1 MAEQLGII
9 TIVAWV
15 QSLAQ
20 EFLHASGMAK
30 KQKWKK
36 NMNKLFSLCKYFQYF
51 IEVYWLIAIY

>member
-36 NMNKLFSLCKYFQYF
+36 KY
-51 IEVYWLIAIY
+51 E